1 MAVKFGVF
9 VPQGWKMDL
18 IGIKDPVEQYE
29 AMTQVAKVADELP
42 GVDSIWV
49 YDHFHTI
56 PTPTMETTFEC
67 WTITA
72 GLARDTKRVKV
83 GQMVTCNGYR
93 NPALLAKI
101 ASTTDVMSHG
111 RLICGLGAGWYEHE
125 WRAYGYGFPDVPE
138 RMGAFR
144 EACEI
149 VYKMWTEDKPV
160 FKGKYYTIDGPINEP
175 KGARKP
181 HPEFWL
187 GGGGEK
193 VTLKLVA
200 KWADGCNIGG
210 GNPEVIRQKIEVL
223 RGHCEAVG
231 RDINEI
237 TISTGIQNIY
247 LLRDGEDPAKLPA
260 WAEGKLSPEVYR
272 QTIQALTAD
281 QLTTQIKGAVDAG
294 ANYIIVYLAGLAY
307 DQEALGRFTQEIAP
321 RFA

>member
-1 MAVKFGVF
+1 
-9 VPQGWKMDL
+9 
-18 IGIKDPVEQYE
+18 
-29 AMTQVAKVADELP
+29 
-42 GVDSIWV
+42 
-49 YDHFHTI
+49 
-56 PTPTMETTFEC
+56 
-67 WTITA
+67 
-72 GLARDTKRVKV
+72 
-83 GQMVTCNGYR
+83 MVTCNGYR

-149 VYKMWTEDKPV
+149 IYKMWTEDKPV

-210 GNPEVIRQKIEVL
+210 GNPDVIRQKLDVL
-223 RGHCEAVG
+223 RGHCETLG

-237 TISTGIQNIY
+237 TISTGMDVH
-247 LLRDGEDPAKLPA
+247 LLADGEDPDKAA
-260 WAEGKLSPEVYR
+260 DWTGGMMSSEQYQR
-272 QTIQALTAD
+272 QFKVGNAD
-281 QLTTQIKGAVDAG
+281 QITAKIQDAVDAG
-294 ANYIIVYLAGLAY
+294 ANYIIVYLPQLAY
-307 DQEALGRFTQEIAP
+307 NQDMLRRFAETVIP
-321 RFA
+321 RFS